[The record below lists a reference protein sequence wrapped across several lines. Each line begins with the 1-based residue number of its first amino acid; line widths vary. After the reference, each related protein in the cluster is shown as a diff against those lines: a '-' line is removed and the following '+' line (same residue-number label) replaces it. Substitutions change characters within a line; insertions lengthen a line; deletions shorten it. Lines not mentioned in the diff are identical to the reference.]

1 MTSENPA
8 SSVKEVGGTGISG
21 SSLFAAKGAYCKIL
35 PMRFSGAGCACGHV
49 LACAAPAEAGLL
61 QGSTL
66 VSLKGDCSSN
76 CSPGWLLSRLLLLH
90 QPLHLAFHPH
100 QGRAGL
106 SPTSRQA
113 SGVGS
118 RKGPMAWSR
127 GWSFQRP
134 GTKQELLLPL
144 SLVLRWGCSYACQ
157 TACLSWP
164 WVWVLTAG

>member
-1 MTSENPA
+1 MTSENPV

-21 SSLFAAKGAYCKIL
+21 SPLFAAKGAYCKTL
-35 PMRFSGAGCACGHV
+35 PMRFFGPGCACGHV

-61 QGSTL
+61 QGLTV

-76 CSPGWLLSRLLLLH
+76 CSSGWLLSWLLLLH
-90 QPLHLAFHPH
+90 QPPHLAFHPH

-113 SGVGS
+113 GGVVS
-118 RKGPMAWSR
+118 RKGPMAWSC
-127 GWSFQRP
+127 GWSSQRP
-134 GTKQELLLPL
+134 GTKQGLLFSL
-144 SLVLRWGCSYACQ
+144 SLVLRWGRSYACQ

-164 WVWVLTAG
+164 CVWVLAAG